1 MENTQKQN
9 IEQTNQNTDIVAQQ
23 TNDKKLYCKFCGNEI
38 IKGNNY
44 CSTCGRSTND
54 ETKKHCP
61 NCGAILENGQKFCS
75 TCGCKIEFPAEN
87 IANQSQDENAVK
99 RSSNT
104 YVNPPINGYGWAKN
118 DTAKVNYNSQLTTD
132 EEKWYEKTAVI
143 ILFLIL
149 FFPVGLFLMWKYANW
164 NKTIKISITVLI
176 AIVLIVNIF
185 GGKSNSDDS
194 QQINS
199 SKTVSNYQ
207 QDTTNTTKESANNVA
222 ENKTAN
228 TNVETVTN
236 TENSNV
242 ENSNTELKFI
252 APVAGEISKDFADD
266 TLAYSNTLEEWT
278 THLGIDIKAERTSV
292 VVASEAG
299 KVESIKNDPRYGLTI
314 TIDHGNNYKT
324 VYSNLLTTEFVQ
336 TGETVEKGQT
346 IATVGDTASFEV
358 LDEPHLHF
366 EMYLDGK
373 AVNPTLYFK

>member
-1 MENTQKQN
+1 MGKRDFFEEEKMSKTIKLFTIVLAISVIVFIGIFTMYNKKLKEQADLSVLELGAINSVVPNENTISTSTTQDKGKN
-9 IEQTNQNTDIVAQQ
+9 EVATQNT
-23 TNDKKLYCKFCGNEI
+23 TNTATNSTKNTSSNTSS
-38 IKGNNY
+38 NN
-44 CSTCGRSTND
+44 T
-54 ETKKHCP
+54 
-61 NCGAILENGQKFCS
+61 
-75 TCGCKIEFPAEN
+75 
-87 IANQSQDENAVK
+87 NAVK
-99 RSSNT
+99 NNDSKDNNEKQTNT
-104 YVNPPINGYGWAKN
+104 A
-118 DTAKVNYNSQLTTD
+118 
-132 EEKWYEKTAVI
+132 
-143 ILFLIL
+143 
-149 FFPVGLFLMWKYANW
+149 
-164 NKTIKISITVLI
+164 
-176 AIVLIVNIF
+176 
-185 GGKSNSDDS
+185 
-194 QQINS
+194 
-199 SKTVSNYQ
+199 
-207 QDTTNTTKESANNVA
+207 NTTKENANNVA

-228 TNVETVTN
+228 TNVESVTN

-336 TGETVEKGQT
+336 SGETVEKGQT

>member
-1 MENTQKQN
+1 MGKRDFFEEEKMSKTIKLFTIVLAISVIVFIGIFTMYNKKLKEQADLSVLELGAINSVVPNENTISTSTTQDKGKN
-9 IEQTNQNTDIVAQQ
+9 DVATQNT
-23 TNDKKLYCKFCGNEI
+23 TNTVTNSTKNTSSNTSS
-38 IKGNNY
+38 NN
-44 CSTCGRSTND
+44 T
-54 ETKKHCP
+54 
-61 NCGAILENGQKFCS
+61 
-75 TCGCKIEFPAEN
+75 
-87 IANQSQDENAVK
+87 NAVK
-99 RSSNT
+99 NNDSKDNNAKQTNT
-104 YVNPPINGYGWAKN
+104 A
-118 DTAKVNYNSQLTTD
+118 
-132 EEKWYEKTAVI
+132 
-143 ILFLIL
+143 
-149 FFPVGLFLMWKYANW
+149 
-164 NKTIKISITVLI
+164 
-176 AIVLIVNIF
+176 
-185 GGKSNSDDS
+185 
-194 QQINS
+194 
-199 SKTVSNYQ
+199 
-207 QDTTNTTKESANNVA
+207 NTTKENANNVA

-228 TNVETVTN
+228 TNVESVTN
-236 TENSNV
+236 TENSNA

-336 TGETVEKGQT
+336 SGETVEKGQT